1 MSADRQGK
9 KDERQGAMGK
19 RGERRERRDGN
30 LLIGFLSES
39 LIFFK
44 IKKRIENILK
54 IIFKIFFAKILLAN
68 RSFAHLT

>member
-30 LLIGFLSES
+30 LLIGFLSE
-39 LIFFK
+39 LLDFCEK
-44 IKKRIENILK
+44 ISK
-54 IIFKIFFAKILLAN
+54 
-68 RSFAHLT
+68 